1 MRLKTL
7 IIVGAGISLLI
18 TALLAAGLVWFTQNQ
33 SRLLREHYA
42 ADEFIN
48 GVYQLELLTSDYLL
62 NHRQRAAE
70 QWRLHFQSLQDA
82 SKRLSSVFPPR
93 ERDLINGNL
102 DKLQQLFALTVESF
116 GGGGV
121 SGAVSSRQRILA
133 GQLKTSI
140 ERVVSD
146 VRHLSSDYATQFITF
161 DAELRRF
168 VWISFIVAA
177 VLLGGLW
184 LLVALRVIQPIHR
197 LGMQIQHF
205 AQDPDFRLENSR
217 PDEVGDL
224 SRSFDRLADRLQAT
238 TVSVESL
245 QAEVE
250 ERRQIASVL
259 RRSEHR
265 LALLLDTLPYG
276 VQENDIH
283 GVITFSNAAHHRML
297 GRKQGADR
305 AVDLG
310 LHGHAGRERATQ
322 EIPALPGRGAAATRP
337 LPRALCPP
345 GWAGGGPGGHLGL
358 PARSAW
364 PADWIYLG
372 HLRCYRASCHRG
384 VPASACRRIRE
395 GSSPNQVG
403 NIHRQIPSGY
413 RSSPPRWK

>member
-116 GGGGV
+116 GGGGAP
-121 SGAVSSRQRILA
+121 GAVSSRQRILA

-161 DAELRRF
+161 NAELRRF

-224 SRSFDRLADRLQAT
+224 SALSTGWRIACRRPRCRWSHSRPRWRS
-238 TVSVESL
+238 
-245 QAEVE
+245 
-250 ERRQIASVL
+250 
-259 RRSEHR
+259 
-265 LALLLDTLPYG
+265 
-276 VQENDIH
+276 
-283 GVITFSNAAHHRML
+283 
-297 GRKQGADR
+297 
-305 AVDLG
+305 
-310 LHGHAGRERATQ
+310 AGRS
-322 EIPALPGRGAAATRP
+322 
-337 LPRALCPP
+337 RALCGAASVASPCC
-345 GWAGGGPGGHLGL
+345 
-358 PARSAW
+358 
-364 PADWIYLG
+364 WIRF
-372 HLRCYRASCHRG
+372 HTVFRKTISMA
-384 VPASACRRIRE
+384 
-395 GSSPNQVG
+395 
-403 NIHRQIPSGY
+403 
-413 RSSPPRWK
+413 